1 MADINFHFD
10 PICPWAWIT
19 SRWVTEVQQLRNYDV
34 SWKFISLKMINES
47 TDYSKMSPGHLEGH
61 VFGLEVLRIASAART
76 AEGNP
81 GVASVYTAFGTAV
94 HTNHRREEAMKDS
107 PAFYAKVL
115 TEAGLPVKWAES
127 STDTAHDAVI
137 RFESDAALAGTGK
150 DVGTPIITFN
160 PQTDRAASL
169 FGPVISKIPRGDEA
183 VRLWDAVQVIAE
195 SGVSEIK
202 RTLRDRPH
210 YD

>member
-107 PAFYAKVL
+107 PAFYVKVL

-127 STDTAHDAVI
+127 STDTAHDEVI
-137 RFESDAALAGTGK
+137 RFESKAALERTGK

-160 PQTDRAASL
+160 PQTDREASL
-169 FGPVISKIPRGDEA
+169 FGPVISKIPRGEEA
-183 VRLWDAVQVIAE
+183 VRLWDAVQIIAE

-202 RTLRDRPH
+202 RTLRDRPQ

>member
-19 SRWVTEVQQLRNYDV
+19 SRWVTEVQQLRNYEV

-81 GVASVYTAFGTAV
+81 GVASVYTAFGTAL
-94 HTNHRREEAMKDS
+94 HTNH
-107 PAFYAKVL
+107 
-115 TEAGLPVKWAES
+115 
-127 STDTAHDAVI
+127 
-137 RFESDAALAGTGK
+137 
-150 DVGTPIITFN
+150 
-160 PQTDRAASL
+160 
-169 FGPVISKIPRGDEA
+169 
-183 VRLWDAVQVIAE
+183 
-195 SGVSEIK
+195 
-202 RTLRDRPH
+202 
-210 YD
+210 